1 MNPIEE
7 QIWNY
12 IDGTQAPEEKAAT
25 EQLIQTDPVYSG
37 MYAELLQVHRA
48 IIAAELEEP
57 SMRFTANVMDKVAA
71 EPKPVALKTR
81 INTWIIRSIAAF
93 FILSIVLLVINA
105 LSGLSFSE
113 PVLNVKA
120 IELPVENLLSPTVLR
135 YFLFADLI
143 VAMLLI
149 DHLLRRKRHSPKI

>member
-12 IDGTQAPEEKAAT
+12 IDGRQTPEEKAAT
-25 EQLIQTDPVYSG
+25 EQLIKTDPVYSG
-37 MYAELLQVHRA
+37 MYSELLQVHRA
-48 IIAAELEEP
+48 ISATELEAP
-57 SMRFTANVMDKVAA
+57 SMRFTANVMDKIAA

-81 INTWIIRSIAAF
+81 VNTWIIRSIAVF
-93 FILSIVLLVINA
+93 FILSITLLMINA

-113 PVLNVKA
+113 PVVNLKA
-120 IELPVENLLSPTVLR
+120 VELRVDNLVSPPVLR

-143 VAMLLI
+143 MAMLFI
-149 DHLLRRKRHSPKI
+149 DYLLRRRKHSPKI